1 MEQRDGFDQE
11 VDAAWRRFRHGL
23 ADDLAAL
30 EVGQAVHVGLSEAQ
44 ARGADDDPAYVVF
57 VLQPGGLLR
66 LEAGGG
72 DPDPQ
77 EMLDLGWGLPR
88 FQPTGE
94 AVHELEVPAREVDRL
109 AALSIDTLRGVH
121 GCLHP
126 ALLEID
132 GLGSWVRDSPGPESP
147 QPVVDEPLATVP
159 LDDEHLR
166 GLVEDALRPMTA
178 EPVHT
183 DDGDLVLPVS
193 DDNAVV
199 VRVLHDEPALDL
211 LMEVVCD
218 VVDTDRISLE
228 LELLNRDA
236 ALGRYLLWDG
246 SVVITHRVVA
256 MPFAPVALRGTVAV
270 LVEEVER
277 VAGDLQARLGGRL
290 PLEREVIAPKRA
302 PVPLHPA
309 VATVAELL
317 QADPTIPVET
327 VAHVFAH
334 DRHELVRQLVALRR
348 GEHTL
353 DDEELEAVLSHL
365 RRALRLVADREA
377 GVAAP
382 LAAAAV
388 IPGSVPGAG
397 SGSSPAAPDGPDAP
411 AAGSAEDPETSLKK
425 PSRKSISVRIGPET
439 T

>member
-1 MEQRDGFDQE
+1 MEEQRDGFDQE
-11 VDAAWRRFRHGL
+11 VDAAWRRFRRGL

-44 ARGADDDPAYVVF
+44 TRGADDDPAYVVF
-57 VLQPGGLLR
+57 VLQAGGRLR

-77 EMLDLGWGLPR
+77 EMLDLGWGLPY

-126 ALLEID
+126 ALLEVD
-132 GLGSWVRDSPGPESP
+132 GLGSWVRESPHAELP
-147 QPVVDEPLATVP
+147 QPVPDEPLATVP

-178 EPVHT
+178 ELMHT
-183 DDGDLVLPVS
+183 DDGDLVIPVS
-193 DDNAVV
+193 EDNAVV

-218 VVDTDRISLE
+218 VVDTDRVALE

-236 ALGRYLLWDG
+236 TLGRYLLWDG
-246 SVVITHRVVA
+246 SVVITQRVVA

-277 VAGDLQARLGGRL
+277 VARDLQARLGGRL
-290 PLEREVIAPKRA
+290 PLEREVTAPRRTT
-302 PVPLHPA
+302 VPLHPA

-327 VAHVFAH
+327 VAHVFGH

-353 DDEELEAVLSHL
+353 GEEDLEAVLSHL

-377 GVAAP
+377 GVAP
-382 LAAAAV
+382 
-388 IPGSVPGAG
+388 PP
-397 SGSSPAAPDGPDAP
+397 AP
-411 AAGSAEDPETSLKK
+411 AAAPSSAAGPGATETSPVAPEGPAGGASDDPETSLKK